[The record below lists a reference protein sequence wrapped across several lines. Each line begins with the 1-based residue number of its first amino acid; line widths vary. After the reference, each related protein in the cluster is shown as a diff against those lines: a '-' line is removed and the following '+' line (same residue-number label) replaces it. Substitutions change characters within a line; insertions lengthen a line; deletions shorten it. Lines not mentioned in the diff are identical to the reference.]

1 MSEYLYELHL
11 HTRVASACGRITP
24 EEVVKLYTAM
34 GYTGIFITEHF
45 LNGNSSVD
53 RSLPWAEK
61 IDRYA
66 EGYRQVRA
74 AAEGTGLDVFFG
86 VEYHVGNAAEVLLY
100 GITPEWLTDH
110 EEIMSMGQTQVMD
123 FFRANGILV
132 YQAHPMRMRA
142 YVPFI
147 SLFPYWVDGIEAFN
161 INNQPHENDFADDY
175 AKRYNLPKICGSDL
189 HGFGQG
195 ATAAFVS
202 PIRFEA
208 PTDVRKALE
217 TGETGMRIVKNPFVG

>member
-1 MSEYLYELHL
+1 MAYKYELHL
-11 HTRVASACGRITP
+11 HTRVAAACGRLTP

-110 EEIMSMGQTQVMD
+110 EEIMSMGPTQVMD

-132 YQAHPMRMRA
+132 YQAHPFRK
-142 YVPFI
+142 FI
-147 SLFPYWVDGIEAFN
+147 KRCEPSRLDGIEVFN
-161 INNQPHENDFADDY
+161 GHTDSARNALALEWAESLGKPMIS
-175 AKRYNLPKICGSDL
+175 GSDC
-189 HGFGQG
+189 HREDDA
-195 ATAAFVS
+195 ATGGIIAR
-202 PIRFEA
+202 PIKTNA
-208 PTDVRKALE
+208 DLLE
-217 TGETGMRIVKNPFVG
+217 VLRSGEYELIKNK